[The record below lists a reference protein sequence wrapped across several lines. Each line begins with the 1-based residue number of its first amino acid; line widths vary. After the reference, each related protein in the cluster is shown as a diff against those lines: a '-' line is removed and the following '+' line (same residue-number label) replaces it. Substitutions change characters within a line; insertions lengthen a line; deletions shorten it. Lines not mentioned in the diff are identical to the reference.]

1 MQIETDGPWV
11 STALDNRVLIAD
23 SIQCEMRP
31 SHASAKFLKDAP
43 PLPKAVKKEKFVK
56 GSMVKG
62 RNEPATIPH
71 VAYAIAQIKD
81 TTVEEVCDAAWNN
94 SIKMFGLGE
103 SA

>member
-1 MQIETDGPWV
+1 M
-11 STALDNRVLIAD
+11 
-23 SIQCEMRP
+23 
-31 SHASAKFLKDAP
+31 
-43 PLPKAVKKEKFVK
+43 KKEKFVK

-81 TTVEEVCDAAWNN
+81 ITVAEVCDAAWNN